1 MQSLA
6 GGRSVAEIVSNSVL
20 PAHREAIVLHTED
33 DLRLVGELAT
43 PLGPIEHT
51 IVCLH
56 PNPLQNGY
64 MDSHV
69 LRKLAWRFPALFNS
83 AVLRFNFRGVASRAG
98 TSEGEHGYSIDE
110 GKDLRAALEFVRER
124 GLPKPWLLGWSFGTD
139 VILRHASTLD
149 IAGAILLSPPLKWTT
164 DAELDLWSDVATPVV
179 CAVPEFD
186 DFLQP
191 AAARER
197 FARIPHAQ
205 VIAAPGAKHLWI
217 GEAQVRQALEVIAR
231 TVVGP
236 GAVLPTEWDGPI
248 ERWTEQ

>member
-1 MQSLA
+1 M
-6 GGRSVAEIVSNSVL
+6 AEIVANSVL
-20 PAHREAIVLHTED
+20 PARREPIVLYTED
-33 DLRLVGELAT
+33 DLRLVGELAL
-43 PLGPIEHT
+43 PLGHADHT

-69 LRKLAWRFPALFNS
+69 LRKLAWRFPAMFKT
-83 AVLRFNFRGVASRAG
+83 AVLRFNFRGVSSRAG

-110 GKDLRAALEFVRER
+110 GKDLRAALALVHER
-124 GLPKPWLLGWSFGTD
+124 GLPKPWLVGWSFGTD

-149 IAGAILLSPPLKWTT
+149 VAGVILLSPPLKWTT
-164 DAELDLWSDVATPVV
+164 DAELDLWRDVQTPIV

-186 DFLQP
+186 DFLKP
-191 AAARER
+191 DEAVAR

-236 GAVLPTEWDGPI
+236 DAVLPTEWDGPM

>member
-1 MQSLA
+1 M
-6 GGRSVAEIVSNSVL
+6 AEIVANSVL
-20 PAHREAIVLHTED
+20 PAHREPIVLHTED
-33 DLRLVGELAT
+33 HLRLVGELAT
-43 PLGPIEHT
+43 PLDRVDHT

-69 LRKLAWRFPALFNS
+69 LRKLAWRFPAMFNT
-83 AVLRFNFRGVASRAG
+83 AVLRFNFRGVSSRAG

-110 GKDLRAALEFVRER
+110 GKDLRAALAFVSER
-124 GLPKPWLLGWSFGTD
+124 GLPKPWLVGWSFGTD
-139 VILRHASTLD
+139 VILRHANTLD
-149 IAGAILLSPPLKWTT
+149 VAGVILLSPPLKWTT
-164 DAELDLWSDVATPVV
+164 DAELDLWRNVSTPIV

-186 DFLQP
+186 DFLKP
-191 AAARER
+191 EEARAR

-205 VIAAPGAKHLWI
+205 VIPAPGAKHLWI
-217 GEAQVRQALEVIAR
+217 GEAQVRQALGVIAR

-236 GAVLPTEWDGPI
+236 DAVLPAEWDGPM